1 MSRVSTAARPD
12 YSTQPS
18 QTSEKRRARSVAL
31 ANSPWPW
38 LTPLA
43 LVLLFVFLYPVIDII
58 RLSFTDASI
67 GESDVN
73 YTTQSFAHLIRSPD
87 FAPMLRITLLF
98 VIGSVVFQMLLGF
111 IIAEVVNVGQQHG
124 LRGTVITRTAVLT
137 AWAIPGAVIGIIW
150 GLLYQESD
158 AGILNYLLHPLAG
171 HAIPFLSQ
179 PQVAL
184 ISVTVAN
191 VWRGTAF
198 SMILIYAGLQTLPA
212 EVTEAA
218 KVDGA
223 NAWQRLFRITIPQL
237 APVLLLNL
245 LLILID
251 TFNTFDMVLALTG
264 GGPGRSTEVIALSV
278 YEQIFEN
285 LNLGVGA
292 ATAVLLLLI
301 NLIMTVVYIR
311 FVELGRRTT

>member
-1 MSRVSTAARPD
+1 MSKVSTAARPD
-12 YSTQPS
+12 SYTRPS
-18 QTSEKRRARSVAL
+18 QASEKRRARHFAL

-58 RLSFTDASI
+58 RLSFTDATI

-73 YTTQSFAHLIRSPD
+73 YTTQSFAQLLRSPD
-87 FAPMLRITLLF
+87 FVPMLRITLLF
-98 VIGSVVFQMLLGF
+98 VLGSVVFQMLLGF
-111 IIAEVVNVGQQHG
+111 IIAEVVNVGQQRR

-158 AGILNYLLHPLAG
+158 AGILNYILHPLAG
-171 HAIPFLSQ
+171 HAVPFLSQ

-184 ISVTVAN
+184 ISVTIAN

-198 SMILIYAGLQTLPA
+198 SMILIYAGLQTLPID
-212 EVTEAA
+212 VTEAA

-311 FVELGRRTT
+311 FVELGRRAT